1 MDSSVRE
8 RKLNGLKSTFSSE
21 CEIAKGFILI
31 SYVDSLLWIFFIFSI
46 DLKKLVIN
54 LDMDDRNWKIIEY
67 ENEKLGYRELLQ
79 HFTYMF

>member
-1 MDSSVRE
+1 MDCSGRE
-8 RKLNGLKSTFSSE
+8 RKENGLKSTFSNE

-31 SYVDSLLWIFFIFSI
+31 SYVDGFLLIFFIFSI

-67 ENEKLGYRELLQ
+67 ENEKN
-79 HFTYMF
+79 